1 MGRYNSVSTTTTT
14 TGATTFYAPTSGL
27 VTSLT
32 GTAPYTV
39 TLPNPVLYVG
49 QSQSFY
55 NATTGTITLTT
66 PSGVFNGLADGIG
79 IGTASIT
86 IPASAFY
93 TVSSDGT
100 NYLLNNNSGGATK
113 IASGIA
119 SSSTTSGS
127 LVVTGGVGISGDTYH
142 GGRIE
147 TSDATDATSG
157 TSSSSIKTLGG
168 IAAAKNIWSSAVIGT
183 TGTGYIKVATGTTAQ
198 QPASP
203 AAGWVRFNTT
213 NAYLEVHN
221 GTSWTPAGGFRNVDI
236 TSSVAVEAWQLLWIA
251 SPSAALTLT
260 LPASPN
266 KGDTIRFVDVAR
278 NFATYNLTIARNG
291 QPIQGDAANMTVATN
306 GAAFDL
312 IYYNATYGW
321 RIFSI

>member
-1 MGRYNSVSTTTTT
+1 MGRYNSVSTTTIT
-14 TGATTFYAPTSGL
+14 TGATTFYAPSSGL

-39 TLPNPVLYVG
+39 TLSNPVLYIG

-55 NATTGTITLTT
+55 NATGGTVTLTT

-86 IPASAFY
+86 IPANAFY

-113 IASGIA
+113 IASNIA
-119 SSSTTSGS
+119 SSSYTSGS
-127 LVVTGGVGISGDTYH
+127 LVITGGVGISGDTYNN
-142 GGRIE
+142 GRIISNDGTDASNG
-147 TSDATDATSG
+147 TSD
-157 TSSSSIKTLGG
+157 SSIKTSGG
-168 IAAAKNIWSSAVIGT
+168 IAAAKSIWSSAAIGT
-183 TGTGYIKVATGTTAQ
+183 TSTGYIKPASGTTAQ
-198 QPASP
+198 QPGSAV
-203 AAGWVRFNTT
+203 AGWTRYNTT
-213 NAYLEVHN
+213 NNYLEVYN
-221 GTSWTPAGGFRNVDI
+221 GTSWVPAGGFRNVDI
-236 TSSVAVEAWQLLWIA
+236 TSSVSVEAWQLLWIA
-251 SPSAALTLT
+251 SPGAALTLT
-260 LPASPN
+260 LPSSPN
-266 KGDTIRFVDVAR
+266 KGDTIRFVDVAK

-291 QPIQGDAANMTVATN
+291 QPIQGDAANMTIATN